1 MRMAVSGKG
10 RNTEL
15 GSSTVSTGR
24 GERKHRVQSMKNEP
38 QQQAI
43 EENREALKRIK
54 EKADH
59 LNKEVKKIMDRE
71 GENESGSG

>member
-10 RNTEL
+10 RNINM
-15 GSSTVSTGR
+15 GNSIVSMEG
-24 GERKHRVQSMKNEP
+24 GERRHRSQSMKNEP
-38 QQQAI
+38 QQQTI

-71 GENESGSG
+71 GENESGRR